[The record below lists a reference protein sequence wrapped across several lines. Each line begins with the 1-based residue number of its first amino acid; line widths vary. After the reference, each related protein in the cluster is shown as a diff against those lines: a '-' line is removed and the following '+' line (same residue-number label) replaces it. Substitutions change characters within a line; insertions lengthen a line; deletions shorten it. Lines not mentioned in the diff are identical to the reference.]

1 MLDSDED
8 DDIYIRNQD
17 NIIEDELII
26 YLEEKREDKKVS
38 LLFTYKLINN

>member
-1 MLDSDED
+1 MLNSDED
-8 DDIYIRNQD
+8 NNIYIRNQD